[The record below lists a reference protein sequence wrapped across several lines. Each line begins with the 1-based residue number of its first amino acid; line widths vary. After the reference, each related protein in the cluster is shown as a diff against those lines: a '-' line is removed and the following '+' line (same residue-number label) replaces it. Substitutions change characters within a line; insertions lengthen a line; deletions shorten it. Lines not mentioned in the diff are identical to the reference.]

1 LLRKKRG
8 NKMEKYKASLYTENN
23 IQLENSEQLDK
34 LYETVQA
41 DENFILQWI
50 EKEVLKSEVI
60 IATNISSKVKNGEL
74 KLTSKQNKTEE

>member
-1 LLRKKRG
+1 
-8 NKMEKYKASLYTENN
+8 MEKYKASLYTENN